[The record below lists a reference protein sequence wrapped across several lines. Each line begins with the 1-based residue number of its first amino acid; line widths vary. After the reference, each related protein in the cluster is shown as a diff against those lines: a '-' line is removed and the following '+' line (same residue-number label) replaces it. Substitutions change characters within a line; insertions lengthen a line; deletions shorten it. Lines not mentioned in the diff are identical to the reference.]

1 MSPPGVVSSRV
12 ARYFFAASME
22 PIADRWANR
31 GRLMEWARI
40 LAYITG
46 TVDQELLLRNEYLAA
61 DNRIL
66 RDQLKGRL
74 KLSNAERAKLGEIGR
89 RLGRKALSEVAN
101 AALPDTILAW
111 YRSLVA
117 RKFDGSKHRTPGRPR
132 VDREVEKLIVR
143 MAEENRSWGYDRIAG
158 ALDNLGYEVSD
169 QTVGNILR
177 RHGMP
182 PAPERKYTTTWAA
195 FIRTHMAMLAGT
207 DFFTAEVLTLRGL
220 VTYYVLFFIH
230 LESRKVD
237 IAGITVHPD
246 EQWMQ
251 QMARNV
257 TMEGCGALR
266 DCRYLLH
273 DRDTKYTHS
282 FRAII
287 ASGRVKPLALP
298 ARSPNLNAYA
308 ERWVSSVKDECLSK
322 VLLFGERSLRRALSE
337 YVEHYHAERN
347 HQGKG
352 NVLLFPRD
360 ADIRHAQAMQCRE
373 RLGGLL
379 RYYHQEAA

>member
-1 MSPPGVVSSRV
+1 
-12 ARYFFAASME
+12 
-22 PIADRWANR
+22 
-31 GRLMEWARI
+31 MEWARI

-61 DNRIL
+61 ENRVL
-66 RDQLKGRL
+66 RGQLKGRL
-74 KLSNAERAKLGEIGR
+74 KLSDAERAKLGEIGR
-89 RLGRKALSEVAN
+89 RLGRKALGEVAN
-101 AALPDTILAW
+101 AALPDTILGW
-111 YRSLVA
+111 YRRLVA
-117 RKFDGSKHRTPGRPR
+117 RKFDGSRHRSPGRPR
-132 VDREVEKLIVR
+132 VDKTIEGLIVR
-143 MAEENRSWGYDRIAG
+143 MAEENLSWGYDRIVGSLA
-158 ALDNLGYEVSD
+158 NLGYEVSD

-177 RHGMP
+177 RHGVS
-182 PAPERKYTTTWAA
+182 PAPERKRSMTWAA
-195 FIRTHMAMLAGT
+195 FIRAHLAVLAGT
-207 DFFTAEVLTLRGL
+207 DFFTVEVLTLRGL

-246 EQWMQ
+246 EEWMQ

-266 DCRYLLH
+266 DRRYLLH

-287 ASGRVKPLALP
+287 ASGGVKPLALP

-308 ERWVSSVKDECLSK
+308 ERWVRSVKDECLSRII
-322 VLLFGERSLRRALSE
+322 LFGERSLRRALSE
-337 YVEHYHAERN
+337 YVKHYHAERN

-360 ADIRHAQAMQCRE
+360 ADIRHAQTMQCRE